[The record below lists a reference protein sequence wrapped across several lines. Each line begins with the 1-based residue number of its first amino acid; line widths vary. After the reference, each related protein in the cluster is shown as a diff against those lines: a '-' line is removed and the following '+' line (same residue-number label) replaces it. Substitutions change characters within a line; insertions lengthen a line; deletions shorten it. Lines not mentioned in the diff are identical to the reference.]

1 MFERYTSL
9 QTLYL
14 PNFDTSSLTDMDYI
28 FNGYSSLKYIDISN
42 IKDSKNLLKFAVS
55 ELNSKE
61 SLTVCQNDTI
71 NNNPSAFNKCLKN
84 IDDIFVCNNIQTTI
98 PLIQTTIPILYSTIP
113 QIKTTIPIILSTISQ
128 IQTTIPI

>member
-1 MFERYTSL
+1 MFERNTSL

-71 NNNPSAFNKCLKN
+71 NNNPSAPNNCLKN
-84 IDDIFVCNNIQTTI
+84 IDDIFVCNNIQTII

-128 IQTTIPI
+128 IQATIPI

>member
-14 PNFDTSSLTDMDYI
+14 PNFDISSLTDMDYV

-61 SLTVCQNDTI
+61 SLTVCQNDRNQLKS
-71 NNNPSAFNKCLKN
+71 NNQNIEPILHLKN
-84 IDDIFVCNNIQTTI
+84 F
-98 PLIQTTIPILYSTIP
+98 
-113 QIKTTIPIILSTISQ
+113 LSL
-128 IQTTIPI
+128 

>member
-71 NNNPSAFNKCLKN
+71 NNNPSAFNNCLKN

-98 PLIQTTIPILYSTIP
+98 PLI
-113 QIKTTIPIILSTISQ
+113 
-128 IQTTIPI
+128 